1 MENQNLRSLKPAV
14 ERARAIIRV
23 HGRYRAARLAGLA
36 KDALRNWDS
45 PDWNPKLTTLDKVLS
60 IEDNGDRA
68 A

>member
-1 MENQNLRSLKPAV
+1 MESGQLKTLSPCV

-36 KDALRNWDS
+36 KDALRHWDQ
-45 PDWNPKLTTLDKVLS
+45 PDWNPKLSTLDKVLS
-60 IEDNGDRA
+60 IKQNGKA